1 MKKVFKHLTTI
12 FDSCDSILEKIDEI
26 ASLKE
31 QLKKEEDFTL
41 FVNLVRTRVQE
52 EAVQAVINND
62 GRGMIVM
69 ATGAGKS
76 KIAIDLA
83 KHYHH
88 NYKSFDGHG
97 LIVPTEKLRDENW
110 KEEFEKWDAKE
121 IYDSTQRLCYASA
134 SKLEDYSLNLLI
146 LDEAHNITEL
156 SAKVCVNNMVEN
168 VVALTAT
175 EPTDEEKKE
184 IFERLGIPVVY
195 KLSLDDAVKLGFV
208 APYNI
213 TVVYTEL
220 DDSDKYVQSG
230 SKNKPFYQTEQEKY
244 EYLTSVYN
252 KSPNGK
258 MKMFAIFNRMNFI
271 YKLKSKFEVGKHI
284 LNNVIP
290 TEDRTLIFCGSIEQ
304 ANDINPFK
312 YHSKTKDVDYNDFK
326 EGKINRLSCVKS
338 INEGHNFIGL
348 DSALI
353 LQINSKEKDLIQR
366 IGRLI
371 RFRFGHEANIYIVI
385 CKGTQDEVW
394 LSSAIENLNPDKIKF
409 VEFSNIK

>member
-1 MKKVFKHLTTI
+1 
-12 FDSCDSILEKIDEI
+12 
-26 ASLKE
+26 
-31 QLKKEEDFTL
+31 
-41 FVNLVRTRVQE
+41 
-52 EAVQAVINND
+52 
-62 GRGMIVM
+62 
-69 ATGAGKS
+69 
-76 KIAIDLA
+76 
-83 KHYHH
+83 
-88 NYKSFDGHG
+88 
-97 LIVPTEKLRDENW
+97 
-110 KEEFEKWDAKE
+110 
-121 IYDSTQRLCYASA
+121 
-134 SKLEDYSLNLLI
+134 
-146 LDEAHNITEL
+146 
-156 SAKVCVNNMVEN
+156 MVEN